1 MQCDLLQE
9 METGEA
15 SINGGALGHL
25 SSPAVEE
32 LRRHVDERFQ
42 TMALLTGGFE
52 SRGGVIVVKLIRGGL
67 DNIFEGM
74 AIVAIRA

>member
-42 TMALLTGGFE
+42 TMALLTDGFE
-52 SRGGVIVVKLIRGGL
+52 SRCRVIVEKIIRGGI
-67 DNIFEGM
+67 DNIFEVM
-74 AIVAIRA
+74 AIVTILA